1 MQLTDLYTEQ
11 QIDDAVD
18 AYIEAQGYSDWVD
31 PGIVDFSGWSLDEQ
45 IDFMKE
51 WT

>member
-1 MQLTDLYTEQ
+1 MKLEDLYTDE

-18 AYIEAQGYSDWVD
+18 AYLEAQGYSDWVD
-31 PGIVDFSGWSLDEQ
+31 PGTVDFSGWSLNEQ
-45 IDFMKE
+45 IAFMEE